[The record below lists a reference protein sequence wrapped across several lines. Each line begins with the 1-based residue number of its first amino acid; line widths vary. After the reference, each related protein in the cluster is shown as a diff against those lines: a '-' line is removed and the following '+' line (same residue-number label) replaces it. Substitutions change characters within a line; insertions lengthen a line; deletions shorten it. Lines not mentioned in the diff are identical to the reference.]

1 MIVDYAELLIECQ
14 KKLQKIQHSAVERDY
29 NTASQEALHLAG
41 IATMLKDL
49 LKAPQKF

>member
-14 KKLQKIQHSAVERDY
+14 KKIQVIQQKAIKRDY
-29 NTASQEALHLAG
+29 NKASEEALNLAG

-49 LKAPQKF
+49 LAAPKKF